1 MTTNKINENDIEE
14 LLDKGISRREIE
26 NLSQKGFTKN
36 EIVDA
41 KKYNDEIEKGST
53 FIAWIMDLITWFLP

>member
-1 MTTNKINENDIEE
+1 M
-14 LLDKGISRREIE
+14 LDKGISRREIE

-41 KKYNDEIEKGST
+41 KKYNDEIEKGAST
-53 FIAWIMDLITWFLP
+53 LQFIIDILTWFIP

>member
-1 MTTNKINENDIEE
+1 MTTNKIDENDIEE

-41 KKYNDEIEKGST
+41 KKYNDEIEKGAST
-53 FIAWIMDLITWFLP
+53 LQFIIDILTWFIP